1 MRLLKN
7 PDKYES
13 ADLDGEVVMIHADT
27 GKFFALKDIGLEV
40 WSRLDGESDLDA
52 LCEGLSHDYDG
63 DDDTIR
69 TQVRAFCDD
78 LVAIGFARYV

>member
-40 WSRLDGESDLDA
+40 WNRLDGESDLDA
-52 LCEGLSHDYDG
+52 LCEGLSRDYDG

-69 TQVRAFCDD
+69 TQVQAFCDD
-78 LVAIGFARYV
+78 LVAIGFARYA